1 MRHKW
6 VVLCRAVGAT
16 QLRDKKRSLKPN
28 VNKCKIEASIVEA
41 YILEEVSN
49 FTTKYYTEKLPSM
62 HNPPLITMWR

>member
-28 VNKCKIEASIVEA
+28 VNKCKIEATIAEA

-49 FTTKYYTEKLPSM
+49 YTTKILC
-62 HNPPLITMWR
+62 